1 MKQAE
6 VVDLEEREPIKD
18 QFPKGKCNEINI
30 QPINAVVWKVVRA
43 DAMWKLPEKTS
54 VL

>member
-6 VVDLEEREPIKD
+6 VVDLGEREPVKD
-18 QFPKGKCNEINI
+18 QFPKGKCKEINI
-30 QPINAVVWKVVRA
+30 QPINAVACRVAQA

-54 VL
+54 IL